1 MAKTQEAALTK
12 VSYAPSRDI
21 VTLHLATGAR
31 VDIPR
36 VLIKELRRL
45 SESDLRSLEPRRLPL
60 ASPPW
65 PPRLPGLSSRKL
77 SRRLC
82 RGAARLPAKTQVIFL
97 RVCV

>member
-21 VTLHLATGAR
+21 VTLHLATVAR

-45 SESDLRSLEPRRLPL
+45 SESDLRSLEPDNAL
-60 ASPPW
+60 APPPW

-77 SRRLC
+77 SRRVC